1 MTANVY
7 RALALFVTL
16 TTGAVATTA
25 SAQPFTMKISFPTI
39 NDVTHEYFK
48 RFKAG
53 VEERSG
59 GKIKVEIYP
68 ANQLGQIPAV
78 IEGVALGTIEVGG
91 AASGFFV
98 SLEPRFQIFDAPG
111 IFDDTQHAYK
121 VLNDPAI
128 RARLATFG
136 ADKGVELLVPG
147 IFSQMAVLTH
157 KPVRAVADFQGQKVR
172 TPGGAAIQVE
182 PFRKLGLLPVSLPLG
197 EVLPAMSNRTID
209 GVISALAVFNN
220 FKYYDI
226 AKSVTYLPAT
236 TLFAPAV
243 INRQF
248 LKSLGPQ
255 LETVVREEARKAE
268 VVYADWNVNEI
279 KRTEEAWRR
288 NGGELITFPAAE
300 SKRYLDVVAP
310 ISTQIL
316 SSNPKVKE
324 DYEAVLAAAGKYRQ

>member
-1 MTANVY
+1 MHANAY
-7 RALALFVTL
+7 RALLLLVIL
-16 TTGAVATTA
+16 TAGIIPRTA

-53 VEERSG
+53 VEGRSG
-59 GKIKVEIYP
+59 GKIKGEIYP

-98 SLEPRFQIFDAPG
+98 SLEPRFQVFDAPG
-111 IFDDTQHAYK
+111 IFDDTLHAYK
-121 VLNDPAI
+121 MLADPAI

-157 KPVRAVADFQGQKVR
+157 KPVRIIADFQGQKVR
-172 TPGGAAIQVE
+172 TPGGAAIQIE

-255 LETVVREEARKAE
+255 LETIVREEARKAE
-268 VVYADWNVNEI
+268 VVYADWNIDEI

-288 NGGELITFPAAE
+288 NGGELIAFPASE

-310 ISTQIL
+310 VATQIL
-316 SSNPKVKE
+316 STNPSVKE
-324 DYEAVLAAAGKYRQ
+324 DYEALLAAASKYR

>member
-1 MTANVY
+1 MLANAY
-7 RALALFVTL
+7 RALVLVAILM
-16 TTGAVATTA
+16 AVALTTTA

-59 GKIKVEIYP
+59 GKIKAEIYP

-98 SLEPRFQIFDAPG
+98 SLEPRFQVFDAPG
-111 IFDDTQHAYK
+111 IFDDTRHAYK
-121 VLNDPAI
+121 MLADPAI

-157 KPVRAVADFQGQKVR
+157 KPVRTVADFQGQKVR
-172 TPGGAAIQVE
+172 TPGGAAIQIE

-255 LETVVREEARKAE
+255 LEVIVREEARKAE
-268 VVYADWNVNEI
+268 VVYADWNVEEI
-279 KRTEEAWRR
+279 KRTEEAWRK
-288 NGGELITFPAAE
+288 NGGELITFPASE

-310 ISTQIL
+310 VATQIL
-316 SSNPKVKE
+316 STNPRVKE
-324 DYEAVLAAAGKYRQ
+324 DYDALLAAAGKYRQ